1 MVSDGLLV
9 LHPSAGSNRVTCFE
23 PAESGNPQR
32 MRMLKRLRR
41 TDPDLRV
48 DDQPTERPP
57 DDRAGDARVDDRPGD
72 VRDDGTTRDA
82 REGVA
87 SRAIPDDATARGAR
101 DDDARRDVRKEPVT
115 IPRQGEPNDVP
126 DEPVRKET
134 RDHAGAMQGEVKTK
148 AVLRIPSFS
157 VIAPIGGWLAA
168 WGAAAVAIAALE
180 EAGVGI
186 GFGFG
191 IAGGSIDV
199 NSGFWAGLWTLV
211 VQAGA
216 FLFGGYVAGRMART
230 RAIGHAVLAWF
241 IAMAATAA
249 DAIVVA
255 AGSDRSSVL
264 APLRLPQWA
273 GLDYER
279 TVVVPLIIF
288 AAGAL
293 VAAIV
298 GGSLA
303 AGANRLE
310 TTNAAT
316 GGSRQ
321 DSRVRRDSAA

>member
-1 MVSDGLLV
+1 M
-9 LHPSAGSNRVTCFE
+9 
-23 PAESGNPQR
+23 
-32 MRMLKRLRR
+32 
-41 TDPDLRV
+41 
-48 DDQPTERPP
+48 DDHPTERPP
-57 DDRAGDARVDDRPGD
+57 DDRTGDARVDDRPGD
-72 VRDDGTTRDA
+72 ARDDETTRDV
-82 REGVA
+82 RDGVT
-87 SRAIPDDATARGAR
+87 SRAIPDDSTTRGAR
-101 DDDARRDVRKEPVT
+101 DDDARRDVRDEPVT
-115 IPRQGEPNDVP
+115 TPRQGEPNDVP
-126 DEPVRKET
+126 DEPVRRET
-134 RDHAGAMQGEVKTK
+134 RGDAEVQGEVKTK

-191 IAGGSIDV
+191 IADGSIDV

-216 FLFGGYVAGRMART
+216 FLLGGYVAGRMART

-241 IAMAATAA
+241 IAMAATAV

-255 AGSDRSSVL
+255 AGENRSSVL

-321 DSRVRRDSAA
+321 GGRVRRDSAA